1 MHAQSKV
8 ETRTKNTH
16 TLQLEDE
23 LKKKRN
29 KRTCSGNKKQKL
41 KS

>member
-23 LKKKRN
+23 LKKNVIKELAVETRN
-29 KRTCSGNKKQKL
+29 KN
-41 KS
+41 

>member
-23 LKKKRN
+23 LKKCN
-29 KRTCSGNKKQKL
+29 KRTCIGNKKQKL